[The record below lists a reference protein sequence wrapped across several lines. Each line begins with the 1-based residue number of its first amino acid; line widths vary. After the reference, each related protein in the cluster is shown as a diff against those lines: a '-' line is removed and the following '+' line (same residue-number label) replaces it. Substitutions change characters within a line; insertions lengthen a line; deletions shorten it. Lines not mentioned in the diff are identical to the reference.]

1 MKNKWRFFA
10 VTLAVVLCMT
20 VFSVTAYAGGG
31 DMIDSTMGD
40 PTMETPTATTQ
51 PENTNTGEQTPNG
64 QTLTVLVTENAD
76 GSHTVTI
83 GDRSW
88 TLPAKRE
95 QAGKVVNVRT
105 YLNLRTGPG
114 TDYTVIGRLL
124 NGAEVKVLEESNG
137 WYKVVVPEQTGYVYG
152 KYLEVLNT
160 SAGGGENDTDTAG
173 LLELLLQ
180 YYAAAGGS
188 APLTPDGNLTLM
200 DDIGSAFGA
209 GKQFITV
216 TTKGGN
222 TFYLIIDRDDK
233 GNENVHFLNLVDE
246 ADLLALT
253 KDGES
258 IVPACT
264 CTDKCAVGKIN
275 TGCKVC
281 RTNMSECA
289 GKEQAAEITPQPA
302 EPAETAPEKSTGGA
316 GLIVVVLLLLLV
328 PRHGI
333 LPAFRQDGQVL
344 PSPFA
349 VLFIVGVRIRKLRKM
364 PEAPGDEIAATR
376 KKAVPA
382 FACAKN
388 GGNAPCHG
396 GLFTHNKPV
405 TGRIHHWF
413 LSSSLSAVFSS
424 SNS

>member
-10 VTLAVVLCMT
+10 VILAVVLCMT

-31 DMIDSTMGD
+31 DMDEPADTM
-40 PTMETPTATTQ
+40 Q
-51 PENTNTGEQTPNG
+51 PEDAEICVQGCDLTDIE
-64 QTLTVLVTENAD
+64 QTLTVNVTENAD

-95 QAGKVVNVRT
+95 QAGTVVNVRT

-152 KYLEVLNT
+152 KYLEVMN
-160 SAGGGENDTDTAG
+160 APAENSGSDTDMAG
-173 LLELLLQ
+173 LLEILLQ
-180 YYAAAGGS
+180 YYTVAGGS

-258 IVPACT
+258 IVPACA

-289 GKEQAAEITPQPA
+289 GKEVTEPTPQPA
-302 EPAETAPEKSTGGA
+302 EPAETAPEKKPGGA
-316 GLIVVVLLLLLV
+316 GLVVVVLLLLL
-328 PRHGI
+328 GGGGA
-333 LPAFRQDGQVL
+333 LYWF
-344 PSPFA
+344 
-349 VLFIVGVRIRKLRKM
+349 KLRK
-364 PEAPGDEIAATR
+364 PKADTRGADDLDDYDYGEDEEDEDYEFEDENTADSEED
-376 KKAVPA
+376 
-382 FACAKN
+382 KN
-388 GGNAPCHG
+388 Q
-396 GLFTHNKPV
+396 
-405 TGRIHHWF
+405 
-413 LSSSLSAVFSS
+413 
-424 SNS
+424 

>member
-1 MKNKWRFFA
+1 
-10 VTLAVVLCMT
+10 
-20 VFSVTAYAGGG
+20 
-31 DMIDSTMGD
+31 
-40 PTMETPTATTQ
+40 
-51 PENTNTGEQTPNG
+51 
-64 QTLTVLVTENAD
+64 
-76 GSHTVTI
+76 
-83 GDRSW
+83 
-88 TLPAKRE
+88 
-95 QAGKVVNVRT
+95 
-105 YLNLRTGPG
+105 
-114 TDYTVIGRLL
+114 VIGRLL

-152 KYLEVLNT
+152 KYLEVMNAPT
-160 SAGGGENDTDTAG
+160 ENSGSDTDMAG
-173 LLELLLQ
+173 LPELLLQ

-258 IVPACT
+258 IVPACA

-289 GKEQAAEITPQPA
+289 GKEVTEPTPQPA
-302 EPAETAPEKSTGGA
+302 EPAETAPEKSAGGA
-316 GLIVVVLLLLLV
+316 GLVVVILLLLL
-328 PRHGI
+328 GGGGA
-333 LPAFRQDGQVL
+333 LYWF
-344 PSPFA
+344 
-349 VLFIVGVRIRKLRKM
+349 KLRKKAF
-364 PEAPGDEIAATR
+364 EYFIR
-376 KKAVPA
+376 QKIVKAVEAGCGDAEALLRTP
-382 FACAKN
+382 
-388 GGNAPCHG
+388 
-396 GLFTHNKPV
+396 KPV
-405 TGRIHHWF
+405 KSIYYDFKYYFDEYSYANCDLYVEKAIEDCGNNTLRKEF
-413 LSSSLSAVFSS
+413 LRAKGWDAPDDFDI
-424 SNS
+424 NDEEE

>member
-20 VFSVTAYAGGG
+20 VFSVTAYAGG
-31 DMIDSTMGD
+31 DMVDSTMGD
-40 PTMETPTATTQ
+40 PTMESPTATTQ
-51 PENTNTGEQTPNG
+51 PENTNTGEQPPNG

-114 TDYTVIGRLL
+114 TDYTVIGHLL

-152 KYLEVLNT
+152 KYLDVMNAPT
-160 SAGGGENDTDTAG
+160 ENSGSDTDMAG
-173 LLELLLQ
+173 LQ

-188 APLTPDGNLTLM
+188 APLTPDGNLTIM

-289 GKEQAAEITPQPA
+289 GKEVTEPTPQPA
-302 EPAETAPEKSTGGA
+302 EPAETAPEKSANGA
-316 GLIVVVLLLLLV
+316 GLIVVVLLLLL
-328 PRHGI
+328 GGGGA
-333 LPAFRQDGQVL
+333 LYWF
-344 PSPFA
+344 
-349 VLFIVGVRIRKLRKM
+349 KLRK
-364 PEAPGDEIAATR
+364 PKADTRGTDDLDDYDYGEDEEEEDYEFEAEDETDAGEDEE
-376 KKAVPA
+376 K
-382 FACAKN
+382 
-388 GGNAPCHG
+388 
-396 GLFTHNKPV
+396 
-405 TGRIHHWF
+405 
-413 LSSSLSAVFSS
+413 
-424 SNS
+424 

>member
-10 VTLAVVLCMT
+10 VILAVVLCMT

-31 DMIDSTMGD
+31 DMDEPTDTM
-40 PTMETPTATTQ
+40 Q
-51 PENTNTGEQTPNG
+51 PEDAEICVQGCELTDIE
-64 QTLTVLVTENAD
+64 QTLTVNVTENAD

-114 TDYTVIGRLL
+114 TDYTVVGRLL

-137 WYKVVVPEQTGYVYG
+137 WYKVVVPEQTGYVCG
-152 KYLEVLNT
+152 KYLEIMDFPKENSGNT
-160 SAGGGENDTDTAG
+160 ADTAG
-173 LLELLLQ
+173 LLEILLK
-180 YYAAAGGS
+180 YCTAFRSSSS

-289 GKEQAAEITPQPA
+289 GKEVTEPTPQPA
-302 EPAETAPEKSTGGA
+302 EPAETAPEKSTNGA
-316 GLIVVVLLLLLV
+316 GLVVVVLLLLL
-328 PRHGI
+328 GGGGA
-333 LPAFRQDGQVL
+333 LYWF
-344 PSPFA
+344 
-349 VLFIVGVRIRKLRKM
+349 KLRK
-364 PEAPGDEIAATR
+364 PKADTRGADDLDDYDYGEDEEDENYEFEAEDETDAGEDEE
-376 KKAVPA
+376 K
-382 FACAKN
+382 
-388 GGNAPCHG
+388 
-396 GLFTHNKPV
+396 
-405 TGRIHHWF
+405 
-413 LSSSLSAVFSS
+413 
-424 SNS
+424 

>member
-20 VFSVTAYAGGG
+20 VFCVTAYAGGG
-31 DMIDSTMGD
+31 DMDEPTDTM
-40 PTMETPTATTQ
+40 Q
-51 PENTNTGEQTPNG
+51 PEDAEICVQGCELTDIE
-64 QTLTVLVTENAD
+64 QTLTVNVTENAD

-173 LLELLLQ
+173 LLEILLK
-180 YYAAAGGS
+180 YCTAFRSSSS

-258 IVPACT
+258 IVPACS

-289 GKEQAAEITPQPA
+289 GKEVTEPTPQPA

-316 GLIVVVLLLLLV
+316 GLVVVVLLLLL
-328 PRHGI
+328 GGGGA
-333 LPAFRQDGQVL
+333 LYWF
-344 PSPFA
+344 
-349 VLFIVGVRIRKLRKM
+349 KLRK
-364 PEAPGDEIAATR
+364 PKADTRGADDLDDYDYGEDEEDEDYEFEDENTADSEED
-376 KKAVPA
+376 
-382 FACAKN
+382 KN
-388 GGNAPCHG
+388 Q
-396 GLFTHNKPV
+396 
-405 TGRIHHWF
+405 
-413 LSSSLSAVFSS
+413 
-424 SNS
+424 

>member
-31 DMIDSTMGD
+31 DMVDSTMGD

-160 SAGGGENDTDTAG
+160 SAGGGEN
-173 LLELLLQ
+173 
-180 YYAAAGGS
+180 
-188 APLTPDGNLTLM
+188 
-200 DDIGSAFGA
+200 
-209 GKQFITV
+209 
-216 TTKGGN
+216 
-222 TFYLIIDRDDK
+222 
-233 GNENVHFLNLVDE
+233 VHFLNLVDE

-289 GKEQAAEITPQPA
+289 GKEVTEPTPQPA
-302 EPAETAPEKSTGGA
+302 EPAETAPEKSANGA
-316 GLIVVVLLLLLV
+316 GLIVVVLLLLL
-328 PRHGI
+328 GGGGA
-333 LPAFRQDGQVL
+333 LYWF
-344 PSPFA
+344 
-349 VLFIVGVRIRKLRKM
+349 KLRK
-364 PEAPGDEIAATR
+364 PKADTRGADDLDDYDYGEDEEDEDYEFEAEDETDAGEDAEE
-376 KKAVPA
+376 
-382 FACAKN
+382 
-388 GGNAPCHG
+388 
-396 GLFTHNKPV
+396 
-405 TGRIHHWF
+405 
-413 LSSSLSAVFSS
+413 
-424 SNS
+424 

>member
-20 VFSVTAYAGGG
+20 VFSVTAYAGG
-31 DMIDSTMGD
+31 DMVDSTMGD

-114 TDYTVIGRLL
+114 TDYTVIGHLL

-137 WYKVVVPEQTGYVYG
+137 WYKVVVPEQTGYVCG
-152 KYLEVLNT
+152 KYLEIMDFPKENSGNT
-160 SAGGGENDTDTAG
+160 ADTAG
-173 LLELLLQ
+173 LLEILLK
-180 YYAAAGGS
+180 YCTVFRSSSS

-200 DDIGSAFGA
+200 DDIGSALGA

-253 KDGES
+253 KDSES

-289 GKEQAAEITPQPA
+289 GKEVTEPTPQPA
-302 EPAETAPEKSTGGA
+302 EPAETAPEKSASSA
-316 GLIVVVLLLLLV
+316 GLIVVILLLLL
-328 PRHGI
+328 GGGGA
-333 LPAFRQDGQVL
+333 LYWF
-344 PSPFA
+344 
-349 VLFIVGVRIRKLRKM
+349 KLRK
-364 PEAPGDEIAATR
+364 PKADTRGADDLDDYDYGEDEEDEDYEFEAEDETDAGEDEE
-376 KKAVPA
+376 K
-382 FACAKN
+382 
-388 GGNAPCHG
+388 
-396 GLFTHNKPV
+396 
-405 TGRIHHWF
+405 
-413 LSSSLSAVFSS
+413 
-424 SNS
+424 

>member
-1 MKNKWRFFA
+1 MKNKRRFFA
-10 VTLAVVLCMT
+10 LTVAVVLSMT
-20 VFSVTAYAGGG
+20 AFSVTAYAGGG
-31 DMIDSTMGD
+31 DMAGSTMGD
-40 PTMETPTATTQ
+40 PTMESPTVTIQ

-64 QTLTVLVTENAD
+64 QTLAVNVTENAD

-95 QAGKVVNVRT
+95 QSGKVVNVRT

-114 TDYTVIGRLL
+114 TDYTVIGHLL

-152 KYLEVLNT
+152 KYLEVLNI
-160 SAGGGENDTDTAG
+160 SAGGYENDTDTA
-173 LLELLLQ
+173 ELLLQ

-258 IVPACT
+258 IVPACA

-289 GKEQAAEITPQPA
+289 GKEVTEPTPQPA
-302 EPAETAPEKSTGGA
+302 EPAETAPEKKTGGTGIIA
-316 GLIVVVLLLLLV
+316 VLLLLLL
-328 PRHGI
+328 GGGGA
-333 LPAFRQDGQVL
+333 LYWF
-344 PSPFA
+344 
-349 VLFIVGVRIRKLRKM
+349 KLRK
-364 PEAPGDEIAATR
+364 PKADTRGADDLDDYDYGEDEEDEDYEFEDENTADSEED
-376 KKAVPA
+376 
-382 FACAKN
+382 KN
-388 GGNAPCHG
+388 Q
-396 GLFTHNKPV
+396 
-405 TGRIHHWF
+405 
-413 LSSSLSAVFSS
+413 
-424 SNS
+424 

>member
-10 VTLAVVLCMT
+10 VILAVVLCMT
-20 VFSVTAYAGGG
+20 VFSVTAYAGGE
-31 DMIDSTMGD
+31 DH
-40 PTMETPTATTQ
+40 
-51 PENTNTGEQTPNG
+51 GEQSGSVPQETVQKDEQPQDG
-64 QTLTVLVTENAD
+64 QPLTVNVAENAD

-88 TLPAKRE
+88 TLPAKQE
-95 QAGKVVNVRT
+95 KTGKVVNVST

-114 TDYTVIGRLL
+114 TDCTVIGRLL

-160 SAGGGENDTDTAG
+160 SAGGYENDTDTAG

-289 GKEQAAEITPQPA
+289 GKEVTEPTPQPA
-302 EPAETAPEKSTGGA
+302 EPAETAPEKSAGGV
-316 GLIVVVLLLLLV
+316 GLIVVVLLLLL
-328 PRHGI
+328 GGGGA
-333 LPAFRQDGQVL
+333 LYWF
-344 PSPFA
+344 
-349 VLFIVGVRIRKLRKM
+349 KLRK
-364 PEAPGDEIAATR
+364 PKADTRGADDLDDYDYGEDEEEEDYEFEDENTADSEED
-376 KKAVPA
+376 
-382 FACAKN
+382 KN
-388 GGNAPCHG
+388 Q
-396 GLFTHNKPV
+396 
-405 TGRIHHWF
+405 
-413 LSSSLSAVFSS
+413 
-424 SNS
+424 

>member
-31 DMIDSTMGD
+31 DMDEPTDTM
-40 PTMETPTATTQ
+40 Q

-64 QTLTVLVTENAD
+64 QTLTVNVTENAD

-173 LLELLLQ
+173 LLEMLQ
-180 YYAAAGGS
+180 YYTAAGGS
-188 APLTPDGNLTLM
+188 APLTPEGNLTLM

-258 IVPACT
+258 IVPACS

-289 GKEQAAEITPQPA
+289 GKEQAAEITQQPA
-302 EPAETAPEKSTGGA
+302 EPAETAPEKKSGGA
-316 GLIVVVLLLLLV
+316 GLVVVDLLLLL
-328 PRHGI
+328 GGGA
-333 LPAFRQDGQVL
+333 LYWF
-344 PSPFA
+344 
-349 VLFIVGVRIRKLRKM
+349 KLRK
-364 PEAPGDEIAATR
+364 PKADTRGADDLDDYDYGEDEEDEDYEFEDENTADSEED
-376 KKAVPA
+376 
-382 FACAKN
+382 KN
-388 GGNAPCHG
+388 Q
-396 GLFTHNKPV
+396 
-405 TGRIHHWF
+405 
-413 LSSSLSAVFSS
+413 
-424 SNS
+424 

>member
-1 MKNKWRFFA
+1 MKNKWSFFA

-20 VFSVTAYAGGG
+20 VFSVTAYAGG
-31 DMIDSTMGD
+31 DIVDSTMGD

-95 QAGKVVNVRT
+95 QSGKVVNVRT

-114 TDYTVIGRLL
+114 TDYTVVGRLL

-152 KYLEVLNT
+152 KYLDVMNAPTEN
-160 SAGGGENDTDTAG
+160 SGNDTDMAG
-173 LLELLLQ
+173 LPELLLQ
-180 YYAAAGGS
+180 YYAAARGS

-233 GNENVHFLNLVDE
+233 GNENVHFLNLVDA

-258 IVPACT
+258 IVPAL
-264 CTDKCAVGKIN
+264 
-275 TGCKVC
+275 
-281 RTNMSECA
+281 S
-289 GKEQAAEITPQPA
+289 
-302 EPAETAPEKSTGGA
+302 
-316 GLIVVVLLLLLV
+316 LI
-328 PRHGI
+328 HI
-333 LPAFRQDGQVL
+333 
-344 PSPFA
+344 
-349 VLFIVGVRIRKLRKM
+349 
-364 PEAPGDEIAATR
+364 
-376 KKAVPA
+376 
-382 FACAKN
+382 
-388 GGNAPCHG
+388 
-396 GLFTHNKPV
+396 
-405 TGRIHHWF
+405 
-413 LSSSLSAVFSS
+413 
-424 SNS
+424 

>member
-10 VTLAVVLCMT
+10 VILAVVLCMT

-31 DMIDSTMGD
+31 DMVDSTMGD
-40 PTMETPTATTQ
+40 PAMETPTATTQ

-95 QAGKVVNVRT
+95 QSGKVVNVRT

-137 WYKVVVPEQTGYVYG
+137 WYKVVVPEQTGYVCG
-152 KYLEVLNT
+152 KYLEIMDFPKENSGNT
-160 SAGGGENDTDTAG
+160 ADTAG
-173 LLELLLQ
+173 LLEILLK
-180 YYAAAGGS
+180 YCTAFRSSSS

-289 GKEQAAEITPQPA
+289 GKEVTEPTPQPA
-302 EPAETAPEKSTGGA
+302 EPAETAPEKSASGA
-316 GLIVVVLLLLLV
+316 GLIVVVLLLLL
-328 PRHGI
+328 GGGGA
-333 LPAFRQDGQVL
+333 LYWF
-344 PSPFA
+344 
-349 VLFIVGVRIRKLRKM
+349 KLRK
-364 PEAPGDEIAATR
+364 PKADTRGADDLDDYDYGEDEEDEDYEFEDENTADSEED
-376 KKAVPA
+376 
-382 FACAKN
+382 KN
-388 GGNAPCHG
+388 Q
-396 GLFTHNKPV
+396 
-405 TGRIHHWF
+405 
-413 LSSSLSAVFSS
+413 
-424 SNS
+424 

>member
-10 VTLAVVLCMT
+10 VTMAVVLCMT

-31 DMIDSTMGD
+31 DMDE
-40 PTMETPTATTQ
+40 PTDTTQ

-137 WYKVVVPEQTGYVYG
+137 WYKVVVPEQTGYVCG
-152 KYLEVLNT
+152 KYLEIMDFPKENSGNT
-160 SAGGGENDTDTAG
+160 ADTAG
-173 LLELLLQ
+173 LLEILLK
-180 YYAAAGGS
+180 YCTVFRSSSS

-258 IVPACT
+258 IIPACS

-289 GKEQAAEITPQPA
+289 GKEVTEPTPQPA

-316 GLIVVVLLLLLV
+316 GLVVVVLLLLL
-328 PRHGI
+328 GGGGA
-333 LPAFRQDGQVL
+333 LYWF
-344 PSPFA
+344 
-349 VLFIVGVRIRKLRKM
+349 KLRK
-364 PEAPGDEIAATR
+364 PKADTRGADDLDDYDYGEDEEDEDYEFEDENTADSEED
-376 KKAVPA
+376 
-382 FACAKN
+382 KN
-388 GGNAPCHG
+388 Q
-396 GLFTHNKPV
+396 
-405 TGRIHHWF
+405 
-413 LSSSLSAVFSS
+413 
-424 SNS
+424 

>member
-1 MKNKWRFFA
+1 MKNKWRFFT

-20 VFSVTAYAGGG
+20 VFSVTAYAGGE
-31 DMIDSTMGD
+31 DH
-40 PTMETPTATTQ
+40 
-51 PENTNTGEQTPNG
+51 GEQSGSVPQETVQKDEQPQDG
-64 QTLTVLVTENAD
+64 QPLTVNVTENAD

-152 KYLEVLNT
+152 KYLDVMNAPTEN
-160 SAGGGENDTDTAG
+160 SGNDTDMAG
-173 LLELLLQ
+173 LPELLLQ

-316 GLIVVVLLLLLV
+316 GLIVVVLLLLL
-328 PRHGI
+328 GGGA
-333 LPAFRQDGQVL
+333 LYWF
-344 PSPFA
+344 
-349 VLFIVGVRIRKLRKM
+349 KLRK
-364 PEAPGDEIAATR
+364 PKADTRGADDLDDYDYGEDEEEEDYEFEDENTADSEED
-376 KKAVPA
+376 
-382 FACAKN
+382 KN
-388 GGNAPCHG
+388 Q
-396 GLFTHNKPV
+396 
-405 TGRIHHWF
+405 
-413 LSSSLSAVFSS
+413 
-424 SNS
+424 

>member
-31 DMIDSTMGD
+31 DMDEPTDTM
-40 PTMETPTATTQ
+40 Q
-51 PENTNTGEQTPNG
+51 PEDAEICVQGCELTDIE
-64 QTLTVLVTENAD
+64 QTLTVNVTENAD

-137 WYKVVVPEQTGYVYG
+137 WYKVVVPEQTGYVCG
-152 KYLEVLNT
+152 KYLEIMDFPKENSGNT
-160 SAGGGENDTDTAG
+160 ADTAG
-173 LLELLLQ
+173 LLEILLK
-180 YYAAAGGS
+180 YCAAFGSSSS

-253 KDGES
+253 KEGES

-289 GKEQAAEITPQPA
+289 GKEVTEPTPQPA

-316 GLIVVVLLLLLV
+316 GLIVVVLLLLL
-328 PRHGI
+328 GGGGA
-333 LPAFRQDGQVL
+333 LYWF
-344 PSPFA
+344 
-349 VLFIVGVRIRKLRKM
+349 KLRK
-364 PEAPGDEIAATR
+364 PKADTRGADDLDDYDYGEDEEEEDYEFEDENTADSEED
-376 KKAVPA
+376 
-382 FACAKN
+382 KN
-388 GGNAPCHG
+388 Q
-396 GLFTHNKPV
+396 
-405 TGRIHHWF
+405 
-413 LSSSLSAVFSS
+413 
-424 SNS
+424 

>member
-10 VTLAVVLCMT
+10 LTLAVVLCMT
-20 VFSVTAYAGGG
+20 VFSVTAYAGG
-31 DMIDSTMGD
+31 DMVDSTMGD
-40 PTMETPTATTQ
+40 PTMESPTVTTQ

-114 TDYTVIGRLL
+114 TDYTVVGRLL

-152 KYLEVLNT
+152 KYLDVMST
-160 SAGGGENDTDTAG
+160 PTENSGSDTDTAG
-173 LLELLLQ
+173 LLEILLK
-180 YYAAAGGS
+180 YCTAFRSSSS

-289 GKEQAAEITPQPA
+289 GKEVTEPTPQPA
-302 EPAETAPEKSTGGA
+302 EPAETAPEKSTSGA
-316 GLIVVVLLLLLV
+316 GLVVVVLLLLL
-328 PRHGI
+328 GGGGA
-333 LPAFRQDGQVL
+333 LYWF
-344 PSPFA
+344 
-349 VLFIVGVRIRKLRKM
+349 KLRK
-364 PEAPGDEIAATR
+364 PKADTRGSDDLDDYDYGEDEEDEDYEFEAEDETDAGEDAEE
-376 KKAVPA
+376 
-382 FACAKN
+382 
-388 GGNAPCHG
+388 
-396 GLFTHNKPV
+396 
-405 TGRIHHWF
+405 
-413 LSSSLSAVFSS
+413 
-424 SNS
+424 